1 MAHSSG
7 VLKGTIHGKTI
18 ELEQAPGLPDGQT
31 VSVMLTPSPTAGEH
45 LRRAFGAWSGEA
57 AQLDQFLEETRR
69 DRKQD
74 RPMVG
79 T

>member
-1 MAHSSG
+1 MTSAHG

-18 ELEQAPGLPDGQT
+18 ELEQAPGLPDGQA
-31 VSVMLTPSPTAGEH
+31 VSVMLRPAPSPGDGF
-45 LRRAFGAWSGEA
+45 RRAFGAWSNEA
-57 AQLDQFLEETRR
+57 AEVDQFLEEIRR

-74 RPMVG
+74 RPIIG

>member
-7 VLKGTIHGKTI
+7 LLKGTIHGKTI
-18 ELEQAPGLPDGQT
+18 ELEQAPGLPDGQA
-31 VSVMLTPSPTAGEH
+31 VSVMLTPSPTTGEAS
-45 LRRAFGAWSGEA
+45 RRAFGAWAGDA
-57 AQLDQFLEETRR
+57 AQLDRFLEEIRR

-74 RPMVG
+74 RPVVG